1 VESLNENEATTIKL
15 IYPFSSG
22 SLLDDHCSGVFLNEV
37 TRIAL
42 LTVVLGI
49 TVVLATGCA
58 SMGHGV
64 SARLTSPVTDNQH
77 ASDVEEN
84 DTYQPARSPAFSDFF
99 GS

>member
-1 VESLNENEATTIKL
+1 MKMNRHIIKL
-15 IYPFSSG
+15 VYPFSSG
-22 SLLDDHCSGVFLNEV
+22 SLLTDHCSGAFLNEI
-37 TRIAL
+37 TRAAL

-64 SARLTSPVTDNQH
+64 SARLISPVTNNHQPADAEQ
-77 ASDVEEN
+77 N
-84 DTYQPARSPAFSDFF
+84 DTYQPARSPAFDPDLF

>member
-1 VESLNENEATTIKL
+1 LNEI
-15 IYPFSSG
+15 
-22 SLLDDHCSGVFLNEV
+22 
-37 TRIAL
+37 TRAAL

-64 SARLTSPVTDNQH
+64 SARLINPVTNNHQAAD
-77 ASDVEEN
+77 AEEN
-84 DTYQPARSPAFSDFF
+84 DTYQPARSPAFDPDLF

>member
-1 VESLNENEATTIKL
+1 MKMNRHIIKL
-15 IYPFSSG
+15 VYPFSSG
-22 SLLDDHCSGVFLNEV
+22 SLLTDHCSGAFLNEI
-37 TRIAL
+37 TRVAL
-42 LTVVLGI
+42 LTVLLGI

-64 SARLTSPVTDNQH
+64 SARVISPIANNNQVGD
-77 ASDVEEN
+77 AEEN

>member
-1 VESLNENEATTIKL
+1 MKTNRRIIKL
-15 IYPFSSG
+15 VYPFSSG
-22 SLLDDHCSGVFLNEV
+22 SLLTDHCSGAFLNDI
-37 TRIAL
+37 TRAAL

-64 SARLTSPVTDNQH
+64 SARLISPVTNNHQPADAEQ
-77 ASDVEEN
+77 N
-84 DTYQPARSPAFSDFF
+84 DTYQPARSPAFDPDLF

>member
-1 VESLNENEATTIKL
+1 MKNKHIVKSIC
-15 IYPFSSG
+15 PSSSG
-22 SLLDDHCSGVFLNEV
+22 SLLTDHCSGAFLNDI
-37 TRIAL
+37 TRAAL

-64 SARLTSPVTDNQH
+64 SARLISPVTNNHQPAD
-77 ASDVEEN
+77 AEEN